1 MAKSID
7 PCLTAELNNRV
18 GELSGTVPEFSMPVP
33 ESLQLPVAE
42 TGAHNLYERL
52 FSPQRLPSRRLASV
66 DAFRAITLF
75 LMIFVNNLWSLN
87 KVPGWLGH
95 AGETEDRLGLA
106 DTVAPAFL
114 FIVGLAIPFAM
125 QTRKAR
131 GFSQKRTFLHILSR
145 SIALLVMGIFQVNL
159 DIYDTASSVLPKP
172 WWQIGITLAFFLIW
186 LNYPSSV
193 SKRKRQLLRGGGI
206 FLLTVLAL
214 LFRGNKEGH
223 YSWMDPDWY
232 GTLGIIGWSYLV
244 GASIYLFAG
253 EKLSVF
259 AGIFVLCVLFN
270 IANMSGWL
278 EFLNHAKSYVW
289 FLDSGDLIAFT
300 MAGILTSVLYRRV
313 TKEGQTEQGILV
325 LASVVLILMGA
336 GIALRPFWG
345 ISKERDTASWILI
358 CTAISIA
365 LYILL
370 LFVVDLKGKQ
380 NWMRSIRPAS
390 TSTLTC
396 YLLPYIHNAI
406 FNLCGSGCSLPL
418 ALRTGW
424 IGVLKALIYAFLIIR
439 IAGWLE
445 KKGIRLAL

>member
-1 MAKSID
+1 MANLID
-7 PCLTAELNNRV
+7 PCLVAEPNNRV
-18 GELSGTVPEFSMPVP
+18 GELKGTVPEFNRPVS
-33 ESLQLPVAE
+33 ESLHLPDAE
-42 TGAHNLYERL
+42 TGSPSLYERL

-75 LMIFVNNLWSLN
+75 LMIFVNNLWSLY

-95 AGETEDRLGLA
+95 AGETEDKLGLA

-125 QTRKAR
+125 QTKRSR
-131 GFSQKRTFLHILSR
+131 GFSKKKTFLHILSR
-145 SIALLVMGIFQVNL
+145 SVALLVMGIFQVNL
-159 DIYDTASSVLPKP
+159 DTYDTVSSVLPKP
-172 WWQIGITLAFFLIW
+172 WWQIGITIAFFLIW
-186 LNYPSSV
+186 LNYPASV
-193 SKRKRQLLRGGGI
+193 SKKKKQLLKGLGI
-206 FLLTVLAL
+206 FILTMLAF
-214 LFRGNKEGH
+214 LFRGNTDGH
-223 YSWMDPDWY
+223 HSWMEPDWY

-244 GASIYLFAG
+244 GASVYLFVG

-259 AGIFVLCVLFN
+259 AGIFALCVLFN

-278 EFLNHAKSYVW
+278 RFLDPVKSYVW

-300 MAGILTSVLYRRV
+300 MAGVLTSVLYRRV

-325 LASVVLILMGA
+325 LATVVLILMGA

-358 CTAISIA
+358 CTAISITFYIFL
-365 LYILL
+365 LYL
-370 LFVVDLKGKQ
+370 VDLKGKQ
-380 NWMRSIRPAS
+380 SWMRSIRPAS

-406 FNLCGSGCSLPL
+406 FNLFGSGYSLPL
-418 ALRTGW
+418 VLRTGG
-424 IGVLKALIYAFLIIR
+424 IGILKALIYAWVIIR

>member
-1 MAKSID
+1 
-7 PCLTAELNNRV
+7 
-18 GELSGTVPEFSMPVP
+18 
-33 ESLQLPVAE
+33 
-42 TGAHNLYERL
+42 
-52 FSPQRLPSRRLASV
+52 
-66 DAFRAITLF
+66 
-75 LMIFVNNLWSLN
+75 
-87 KVPGWLGH
+87 
-95 AGETEDRLGLA
+95 
-106 DTVAPAFL
+106 
-114 FIVGLAIPFAM
+114 
-125 QTRKAR
+125 
-131 GFSQKRTFLHILSR
+131 
-145 SIALLVMGIFQVNL
+145 VNL

-193 SKRKRQLLRGGGI
+193 SKKKRQLLRGGGI

-370 LFVVDLKGKQ
+370 LFVVDMKGKQ

>member
-1 MAKSID
+1 MANSID
-7 PCLTAELNNRV
+7 PCYPSEVSRSVLEFN
-18 GELSGTVPEFSMPVP
+18 GSLSDSI
-33 ESLQLPVAE
+33 QLPVHPVTE
-42 TGAHNLYERL
+42 TVSPTLYERL

-87 KVPGWLGH
+87 KVPAWLGH

-131 GFSQKRTFLHILSR
+131 GFSKKKTFLNILSR
-145 SIALLVMGIFQVNL
+145 SAALLVMGIFQANL
-159 DIYDTASSVLPKP
+159 DAYDTVSAVVPKP
-172 WWQIGITLAFFLIW
+172 WWQIGITIAFFLIW
-186 LNYPSSV
+186 LDYPASV
-193 SKRKRQLLRGGGI
+193 SEKKKLLLKGLGI
-206 FLLTVLAL
+206 FLLSGMAF
-214 LFRGNKEGH
+214 LFRGHWEGQH
-223 YSWMDPDWY
+223 YTWMQPDWY

-244 GASIYLFAG
+244 GASVYLFFG
-253 EKLSVF
+253 ERLRVF
-259 AGIFVLCVLFN
+259 AGIFIACVLFN

-278 EFLNHAKSYVW
+278 EFLDPIKSYVW

-325 LASVVLILMGA
+325 LATLVLILMGA

-358 CTAISIA
+358 CTAISISF
-365 LYILL
+365 YIFL
-370 LFVVDLKGKQ
+370 LFLVDLRGKK
-380 NWMRSIRPAS
+380 NWMWSIRPAS
-390 TSTLTC
+390 TATLTC

-406 FNLCGSGCSLPL
+406 LNLCGSGASLPL
-418 ALRTGW
+418 VLRTGG
-424 IGVLKALIYAFLIIR
+424 IGILKALIYAWLIIR

-445 KKGIRLAL
+445 KKGVRLAL